1 MVVLLLSVFE
11 LFEHGAPDICPI
23 LLPGLPQRVSMETI
37 MGAARADEKRVI
49 FCSMIEKFDYHSH
62 PAPIPHT
69 TMLKISLDALLT
81 VDTIARRGS
90 FSGAA
95 KELFRVPST
104 ISYTVAKLEEDLG
117 VQLFERFGPRVV
129 LTAAG
134 EELLKEGRYLL
145 KAANDLESRVRRVA
159 SGWETE
165 FALGMD
171 SALAPLGLRD
181 DIHAFYEVAD
191 QTRLRIVREALSGT
205 WESLLDRRVDL
216 LVGAAGE
223 GPSGGG
229 YTAEALGTMSFV
241 FVVAPYHP
249 LAGVPHRLDKSDLAA
264 HRAVS
269 VADSVRVL
277 QARTVGLL
285 FGQDTLTVPDM
296 QTKYEFQLAGLGF
309 GFLPEAWARADIAA
323 GRFVVKQVEE
333 PKPDETLYMA
343 WRTGEEGAA
352 LKWWRERLRTHPPLR
367 RMLALNCSVERATD
381 VNPP

>member
-1 MVVLLLSVFE
+1 
-11 LFEHGAPDICPI
+11 
-23 LLPGLPQRVSMETI
+23 
-37 MGAARADEKRVI
+37 
-49 FCSMIEKFDYHSH
+49 
-62 PAPIPHT
+62 
-69 TMLKISLDALLT
+69 MLKLSLDALLT

-90 FSGAA
+90 FSSAA

-145 KAANDLESRVRRVA
+145 KAASDLESRVRRVA

-165 FALGMD
+165 FAIGID
-171 SALAPLGLRD
+171 SMLSPLGLQD
-181 DIHAFYEVAD
+181 DIRAFYEVAD
-191 QTRLRIVREALSGT
+191 QTRLRIVKEALSGT

-229 YTAEALGTMSFV
+229 YSAEPLGTLSFV
-241 FVVAPYHP
+241 FVVAPQHP
-249 LAGVPHRLDKSDLAA
+249 LAQAGYRLGKADLAP

-269 VADSVRVL
+269 VADSVRTL

-285 FGQDTLTVPDM
+285 FGQDTLSVPDM
-296 QTKYEFQLAGLGF
+296 QTKYDFQLAGLGF
-309 GFLPEAWARADIAA
+309 GFLPEAWARPAIDA
-323 GRFVVKQVEE
+323 GRLVVKDVEE
-333 PKPDETLYMA
+333 PKPDETLYLA

-352 LKWWRERLRTHPPLR
+352 LQWWRERMRTGSPLA
-367 RMLALNCSVERATD
+367 RMLALNCPVERAAESGR
-381 VNPP
+381 